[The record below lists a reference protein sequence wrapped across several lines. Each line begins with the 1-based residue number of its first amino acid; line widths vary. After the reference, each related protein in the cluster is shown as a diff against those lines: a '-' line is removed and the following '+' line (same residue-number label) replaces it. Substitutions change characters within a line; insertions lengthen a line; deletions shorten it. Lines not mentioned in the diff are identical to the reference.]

1 MVVAVRC
8 PAAACRKYMLV
19 EAADRGKVV
28 PCLICRRG
36 IPVPGDDVPPPLPPA
51 LPPTAAAP
59 VVLEAE
65 SLEPIFDPPP
75 VPGNDDDLLGLT

>member
-8 PAAACRKYMLV
+8 PAATCRMYMLV

-36 IPVPGDDVPPPLPPA
+36 VPVPADVPPPLPPA
-51 LPPTAAAP
+51 P
-59 VVLEAE
+59 VVFEAE
-65 SLEPIFDPPP
+65 SLEPVAAPRP

>member
-8 PAAACRKYMLV
+8 PAATCRMYMLV

-36 IPVPGDDVPPPLPPA
+36 IPVPAADVRPPRPPA
-51 LPPTAAAP
+51 PGAAP

-65 SLEPIFDPPP
+65 SLEPVLDPPP
-75 VPGNDDDLLGLT
+75 VPANDDDLLGLT

>member
-8 PAAACRKYMLV
+8 PAATCRMYMLV

-36 IPVPGDDVPPPLPPA
+36 IPVPAADVPPTLV
-51 LPPTAAAP
+51 AAP

-75 VPGNDDDLLGLT
+75 VPANDDDLLGLT

>member
-8 PAAACRKYMLV
+8 PAATCRMYMLV

-51 LPPTAAAP
+51 P

>member
-19 EAADRGKVV
+19 EAAQRGQVV

-36 IPVPGDDVPPPLPPA
+36 VLVPAADGPPPMPA
-51 LPPTAAAP
+51 VVPAP
-59 VVLEAE
+59 AVGEAE
-65 SLEPIFDPPP
+65 ALEPIFDAPPAAA
-75 VPGNDDDLLGLT
+75 NDDDLLGLT